1 MSWLNDLIEIKI
13 ATSSKAI
20 FILLV
25 VGWLKNLNFYVY
37 KKLLRKYTSG
47 SYDIDDHECEVCRS

>member
-25 VGWLKNLNFYVY
+25 VG
-37 KKLLRKYTSG
+37 
-47 SYDIDDHECEVCRS
+47 